1 MEGNVVLT
9 MRDIS
14 KTFPGVKA
22 LQHVDFTLRK
32 GEIHALMGEN
42 GAGKS
47 TLIKV
52 LTGVHEFE
60 NGEIRLD
67 GKDGPII
74 NKSPQ
79 DAQNNGISTVYQEVN
94 LCPNLTVAENL
105 FIGREPR
112 KAGFIDWRTMNK
124 RATELLKSL
133 EIDASATQK
142 LEEVSLARQQMIAI
156 ARAVDMKCKV
166 LILDEPTS
174 SLDDDEVAKLFKLM
188 NRLKDEGVG
197 IIFVTHFLEQVYEVC
212 DRITVLR
219 NGELVGEYEVKD
231 LPRVMLVAKMMGKDF
246 DDLADI
252 KGDHAELKEF
262 IPVIEA
268 EGLSH
273 KGTIKPFD
281 MTINKGEVVGFTGL
295 LGSGRSELVRAIY
308 GADKADSGKLK
319 VNGKE
324 VKKRAREC
332 PKADI
337 ELFSDLYSKEY
348 AESAEEH
355 VFHKIL
361 QKEKVGYGWTILDAL
376 YEENENWYEAITMVY
391 CLERK
396 QKDVAESMRIS
407 IQALTGVLY
416 RARKW
421 VKIHYNSDD
430 YTK

>member
-142 LEEVSLARQQMIAI
+142 LEEVSLARQQMIAENIAKKEEEERI
-156 ARAVDMKCKV
+156 AREKAEQEAREQAEREAREAYVRANQELMASIIYCEAGNQPYEGQVAVGAVIMNRVKSGSYPNSIEEVIYQSGQFGPAATGWLNRVRSSKGYSQTALQAAVDA
-166 LILDEPTS
+166 L
-174 SLDDDEVAKLFKLM
+174 
-188 NRLKDEGVG
+188 
-197 IIFVTHFLEQVYEVC
+197 
-212 DRITVLR
+212 
-219 NGELVGEYEVKD
+219 NGSNPIGSCLY
-231 LPRVMLVAKMMGKDF
+231 F
-246 DDLADI
+246 DQ
-252 KGDHAELKEF
+252 G
-262 IPVIEA
+262 
-268 EGLSH
+268 
-273 KGTIKPFD
+273 
-281 MTINKGEVVGFTGL
+281 
-295 LGSGRSELVRAIY
+295 GSGMKI
-308 GADKADSGKLK
+308 GAH
-319 VNGKE
+319 
-324 VKKRAREC
+324 
-332 PKADI
+332 
-337 ELFSDLYSKEY
+337 Y
-348 AESAEEH
+348 
-355 VFHKIL
+355 FH
-361 QKEKVGYGWTILDAL
+361 
-376 YEENENWYEAITMVY
+376 
-391 CLERK
+391 
-396 QKDVAESMRIS
+396 
-407 IQALTGVLY
+407 
-416 RARKW
+416 
-421 VKIHYNSDD
+421 
-430 YTK
+430 

>member
-166 LILDEPTS
+166 LI
-174 SLDDDEVAKLFKLM
+174 M
-188 NRLKDEGVG
+188 N
-197 IIFVTHFLEQVYEVC
+197 Q
-212 DRITVLR
+212 
-219 NGELVGEYEVKD
+219 
-231 LPRVMLVAKMMGKDF
+231 
-246 DDLADI
+246 
-252 KGDHAELKEF
+252 EF
-262 IPVIEA
+262 
-268 EGLSH
+268 
-273 KGTIKPFD
+273 
-281 MTINKGEVVGFTGL
+281 
-295 LGSGRSELVRAIY
+295 
-308 GADKADSGKLK
+308 
-319 VNGKE
+319 
-324 VKKRAREC
+324 
-332 PKADI
+332 
-337 ELFSDLYSKEY
+337 
-348 AESAEEH
+348 
-355 VFHKIL
+355 
-361 QKEKVGYGWTILDAL
+361 
-376 YEENENWYEAITMVY
+376 
-391 CLERK
+391 
-396 QKDVAESMRIS
+396 
-407 IQALTGVLY
+407 
-416 RARKW
+416 
-421 VKIHYNSDD
+421 
-430 YTK
+430 